1 MEDSLYKDF
10 VINFLAYSLQKK
22 TMGIW
27 LGGGGG
33 CGCGC
38 GGGFYLSDFISMF
51 THLYDGMGLKC
62 CVIRLNF
69 FFCLRVCV
77 RTNAFG

>member
-10 VINFLAYSLQKK
+10 VINFLAYSLQKNK
-22 TMGIW
+22 GV
-27 LGGGGG
+27 LV
-33 CGCGC
+33 
-38 GGGFYLSDFISMF
+38 GFYLSDFISMF

-62 CVIRLNF
+62 CVIRLNL

-77 RTNAFG
+77 RINAFG

>member
-10 VINFLAYSLQKK
+10 VINFLAYSLQKM
-22 TMGIW
+22 MGVVV
-27 LGGGGG
+27 GV
-33 CGCGC
+33 C
-38 GGGFYLSDFISMF
+38 GFYLSEFISIF

-69 FFCLRVCV
+69 FFCLRV
-77 RTNAFG
+77 